1 MSTTKR
7 ISGDY
12 TLQSINPT
20 DKININTSA
29 VVIAGNLVVSGTQT
43 TVSSVNT
50 SIWDNIITL
59 NGGTSPSQTPT
70 QNAGLEVDRGIHS
83 NVQLIWNE
91 TVTAWQITNDGSTY
105 SNIASAGTS
114 LANVYQDPAPRI
126 SANLNITGHTIFD
139 SAQNVVFYAGTP
151 NSGKSGVYVDN
162 TNGTQQELVTK
173 SAAIAYS
180 IIFG

>member
-12 TLQSINPT
+12 TLQSVNPT

-91 TVTAWQITNDGSTY
+91 TVTAWQITNDGATY
-105 SNIASAGTS
+105 SNIASAGNS

-126 SANLNITGHTIFD
+126 SANLNITGKQIFD
-139 SAQNVVFYAGTP
+139 STAGVSFYAGTP

-162 TNGTQQELVTK
+162 TIGTQQELVTK
-173 SAAIAYS
+173 SAAIAYI